1 MSLKESASNIY
12 EYHHKKNRKQNF
24 SLFEKERGD
33 FIQSMVSKK
42 KWLDIL
48 DIWCRDGNLTKYFDV
63 NANVI
68 LWADIDR
75 DAMKLANEKWIKTEY
90 VDLNWDWNELW
101 SKKFDVIWAFE
112 IIEHLY
118 FPELVIEKIYNYLKE
133 WWVFVWSIPNA
144 FSLPNRFRLFMGN
157 KKWTPLSDP
166 THINH
171 FGFHEFKS
179 LLMKKFKKVEIKWL
193 VAKKWMPLCK
203 INPNLFS
210 FMIVWQCEK

>member
-48 DIWCRDGNLTKYFDV
+48 DIWCRDGNLTKYFDI
-63 NANVI
+63 NANTI

-118 FPELVIEKIYNYLKE
+118 FPDLVIEKIYNHLKE
-133 WWVFVWSIPNA
+133 WW
-144 FSLPNRFRLFMGN
+144 
-157 KKWTPLSDP
+157 
-166 THINH
+166 
-171 FGFHEFKS
+171 
-179 LLMKKFKKVEIKWL
+179 
-193 VAKKWMPLCK
+193 
-203 INPNLFS
+203 
-210 FMIVWQCEK
+210 